1 MTSDEESDEEDYT
14 NDTYKKL
21 NKEETKR
28 MAEIQE
34 ACKSLP
40 NPKAR
45 MTSMLEKLDNEMAKR
60 REAIAER
67 LKAAKRAKVSSRR
80 KVALDRRKAA
90 ATAQLGAAAAG
101 TVAAG
106 QAGQPKEKAPPWTE
120 RCAAQPAYTFDS
132 WEDGYETLKA
142 ARAYGFKLMPGI
154 SKSGAGS
161 VRKEIATCGSKS
173 VVLPWPLP

>member
-45 MTSMLEKLDNEMAKR
+45 MTSMLEKLDNEMEKR
-60 REAIAER
+60 REAIDER
-67 LKAAKRAKVSSRR
+67 LKAAKRAKLSSRR

-90 ATAQLGAAAAG
+90 ATAQLGAAG
-101 TVAAG
+101 TVAAS
-106 QAGQPKEKAPPWTE
+106 QRLAHA
-120 RCAAQPAYTFDS
+120 
-132 WEDGYETLKA
+132 
-142 ARAYGFKLMPGI
+142 
-154 SKSGAGS
+154 
-161 VRKEIATCGSKS
+161 
-173 VVLPWPLP
+173 